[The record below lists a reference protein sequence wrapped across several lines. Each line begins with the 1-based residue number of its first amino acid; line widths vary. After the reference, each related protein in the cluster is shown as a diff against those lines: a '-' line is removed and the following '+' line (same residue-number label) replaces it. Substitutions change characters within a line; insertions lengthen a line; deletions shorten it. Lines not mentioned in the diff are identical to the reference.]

1 MTVEADPAG
10 TNKDITPN
18 EQPFDRKKHWL
29 DYVTL
34 GLELFGLIVLC
45 VYADY
50 TIKIYHA
57 NQKAADAA
65 QRTLGEV
72 QKQTTLTRQQ
82 LVGTMSA
89 AVTFQ
94 EPRIT
99 NDPIT
104 NKEIV
109 VILILNQG
117 HVIAPQAQ
125 ATFKIDI
132 VTFPNLNRLLES
144 QTYTI
149 VVPQLGPS
157 GWSQRYPLRDFAPQE
172 RQFATQR
179 KTITVK
185 GTLGFDNG
193 FGDKFEQPFCYS
205 YVGSYNIKNEGGGS
219 TSGGDGFMPC
229 ERFEELVPY
238 ILKHQLK

>member
-1 MTVEADPAG
+1 MVIATIVIAIATAVNLFVAIAMWREMRASGIDTHELAVSAG
-10 TNKDITPN
+10 
-18 EQPFDRKKHWL
+18 
-29 DYVTL
+29 
-34 GLELFGLIVLC
+34 
-45 VYADY
+45 
-50 TIKIYHA
+50 
-57 NQKAADAA
+57 
-65 QRTLGEV
+65 
-72 QKQTTLTRQQ
+72 KQSDLLRQQ

-89 AVTFQ
+89 VVAFQ

-117 HVIAPQAQ
+117 HVIAPQAH
-125 ATFKIDI
+125 ATFQIDI
-132 VTFPNLNRLLES
+132 VTFPKLTRVFKS
-144 QTYTI
+144 QSYTI

-157 GWSQRYPLRDFAPQE
+157 GWSQRYPLQDFAPQE
-172 RQFATQR
+172 RQFSTQR

-205 YVGSYNIKNEGGGS
+205 YVGSYNVKNEGGGS
-219 TSGGDGFMPC
+219 TSGGGGFVPC
-229 ERFEELVPY
+229 DSFKELVSY
-238 ILKHQLK
+238 ISKRQLK